1 MDYSA
6 LSRNGLILF
15 DQIRGHLSDDSR
27 PLRRDT
33 ERGLLVALR
42 RGAYVERSVWD
53 AASQRERHILR
64 ARAALAAAQNTTTLA
79 GVSAAAVWGM
89 PIGGDW
95 PTEVTL
101 LDRWRGGGRSEPGVR
116 KTAAGFTTA
125 RSVMVDGLP
134 VTTLARTAL
143 DVARA
148 RSFAEAAGS
157 LDWALW
163 RKNPHRILGSD
174 LAEELR
180 VLNPRTGVRHLRRL
194 VTFATDLS
202 DSFGESKTR
211 AVIHLLGFDDPMLQV
226 TFRDEKG
233 KMEPDYYWPGVAHAA
248 EFDGHM
254 KYTRDE
260 FTGGD
265 PSAVVWREKLR
276 EDRLRALG
284 LGVTRLVWADMMNP
298 PRLERMLLAAGV
310 PRGGDIASR
319 RGA

>member
-6 LSRNGLILF
+6 LSRDGLILF

-27 PLRRDT
+27 ALRRDT

-42 RGAYVERSVWD
+42 RGAFVEVPVWD
-53 AASQRERHILR
+53 AASPRERHILR
-64 ARAALAAAQNTTTLA
+64 ARAALAAAQHTTILA
-79 GVSAAAVWGM
+79 GTSAAAVWGM

-95 PTEVTL
+95 PTDVTL

-125 RSVMVDGLP
+125 HSVVVNGLP
-134 VTTLARTAL
+134 VTSLARTAL

-148 RSFAEAAGS
+148 RSFTDATGS
-157 LDWALW
+157 LDWVLW
-163 RKNPHRILGSD
+163 RKNPRRILATD
-174 LAEELR
+174 LADELS
-180 VLNPRTGVRHLRRL
+180 VMNPRTGIRHLRRL
-194 VTFATDLS
+194 VAFATDLS

-211 AVIHLLGFDDPMLQV
+211 AVIRLLGFDDPLLQV
-226 TFRDEKG
+226 PFRDEKG
-233 KMEPDYYWPGVAHAA
+233 TMEPDYYWPNIAQAA
-248 EFDGHM
+248 EFDGKV

-260 FTGGD
+260 YTGGD
-265 PSAVVWREKLR
+265 PSEVVWREKLR

-284 LGVTRLVWADMMNP
+284 LGVTRIVWADMMNP
-298 PRLERMLLAAGV
+298 PRLERLLIAAGV
-310 PRGGDIASR
+310 PRGGKITSR

>member
-6 LSRNGLILF
+6 LSRDGLILF
-15 DQIRGHLSDDSR
+15 DQIRGHLSGDSR
-27 PLRRDT
+27 SLRRDA
-33 ERGLLVALR
+33 ERGRLVALR
-42 RGAYVERSVWD
+42 RGAFVERPVWD
-53 AASQRERHILR
+53 EASPRERHVLR
-64 ARAALAAAQNTTTLA
+64 ARAALAAAQNTTVLA

-95 PTEVTL
+95 PADVTL

-116 KTAAGFTTA
+116 KTAAGFMTA
-125 RSVMVDGLP
+125 QSAVVDGLP

-148 RSFAEAAGS
+148 RSFADAAGS

-163 RKNPHRILGSD
+163 RKNPRRILATE
-174 LAEELR
+174 LADELS
-180 VLNPRTGVRHLRRL
+180 VMNPRTGIRDLRRL

-211 AVIHLLGFDDPMLQV
+211 AVIRLLGFDDPLLQV
-226 TFRDEKG
+226 PFRDEKG
-233 KMEPDYYWPGVAHAA
+233 TMEPDYYWPKIAQAA
-248 EFDGHM
+248 EFDGKV

-265 PSAVVWREKLR
+265 PSEVVWREKLR
-276 EDRLRALG
+276 EDRLRGLG
-284 LGVTRLVWADMMNP
+284 LGVTRIVWADMMNP
-298 PRLERMLLAAGV
+298 PRLERLLLAAGV